1 MKSLSNDCFNPFFS
15 HIYVEK
21 SICNHWRVREIL
33 EKFPAAEVIEI
44 QHYKDVFCRSRQ
56 SHALQYR
63 ARKLILAARQ
73 GALLYEGAPVCQ
85 SFGNSY
91 FYYTSCVMNCVFD
104 CEYCYLKGMYPS
116 ANLVVFV
123 NLEDYFAEA
132 ERILLSHPLYLC
144 ISYDTDLTALEKI
157 IGYVEEWC
165 AFAEKQPD
173 LTLEIRTKCAGFSD
187 FQKLPALSNV
197 IWGFSLSPQKVI
209 ERFEHHTASLTER
222 LACAAQRIQAG
233 CTVRLCFDPMIY
245 LPGWKEEYG
254 EMLEQVYGVID
265 LEKVLDVSV
274 GSFRIA
280 QDYLKR
286 MRKQEPDSAV
296 VWFPFQREKGYCH
309 YPDRLMEEMEG
320 FLTQR
325 LESRIPGEKIFRW
338 RV

>member
-1 MKSLSNDCFNPFFS
+1 MLF
-15 HIYVEK
+15 
-21 SICNHWRVREIL
+21 
-33 EKFPAAEVIEI
+33 
-44 QHYKDVFCRSRQ
+44 RS
-56 SHALQYR
+56 
-63 ARKLILAARQ
+63 
-73 GALLYEGAPVCQ
+73 
-85 SFGNSY
+85 
-91 FYYTSCVMNCVFD
+91 
-104 CEYCYLKGMYPS
+104 
-116 ANLVVFV
+116 
-123 NLEDYFAEA
+123 
-132 ERILLSHPLYLC
+132 
-144 ISYDTDLTALEKI
+144 
-157 IGYVEEWC
+157 
-165 AFAEKQPD
+165 
-173 LTLEIRTKCAGFSD
+173 
-187 FQKLPALSNV
+187 
-197 IWGFSLSPQKVI
+197 
-209 ERFEHHTASLTER
+209 
-222 LACAAQRIQAG
+222 
-233 CTVRLCFDPMIY
+233 